1 MGAEKWNKVIKFL
14 NSKPKA
20 TPEKVLNI
28 LRTTYGKRSGPE
40 SDYEVLRNSWAWIVV
55 GAIANKTGTPKDDKK
70 RSTRNIIRNWVKTK
84 QFKNDW
90 CMFHPKKV
98 KNKKLNKIEWNESSE
113 KDCDEIHPLRHLK
126 QINDIWV
133 SKIGKNIRT
142 HLTPSGKF
150 PVSSQVFKNYKR
162 IVSGE

>member
-14 NSKPKA
+14 NSRPKA

-150 PVSSQVFKNYKR
+150 PVSSQFFKNYKR

>member
-1 MGAEKWNKVIKFL
+1 MFFRLENTVRKQKQEFVKC
-14 NSKPKA
+14 

-84 QFKNDW
+84 QFKDDW
-90 CMFHPKKV
+90 CTFHPKKV
-98 KNKKLNKIEWNESSE
+98 KNKKLNKIEWNSS
-113 KDCDEIHPLRHLK
+113 DEEDFNKISSDRHLK

-133 SKIGKNIRT
+133 SKIGKNIRSI
-142 HLTPSGKF
+142 LTPGGKF
-150 PVSSQVFKNYKR
+150 PISAPEVQKRLKNL
-162 IVSGE
+162 SDE